1 MTMEVP
7 VIKNTSNEL
16 PKYET
21 LASAGMDLR
30 AELSLFNPRLSY
42 NTDSAWT
49 LDNKC
54 DHICINPGG
63 RALIP
68 TGLQMALPVGYEA
81 HVRPRSGLA
90 LKHGLTVLN
99 SPGTIDADYRGDVG
113 VVLINHGKEPFKICT
128 GDRIAQL
135 VVTKHE
141 RVDFVEVD
149 VLTETDRGVGGFGHT
164 GSK

>member
-1 MTMEVP
+1 MEVH

-42 NTDSAWT
+42 NTDIIWT

-54 DHICINPGG
+54 DHVCINPGG

-68 TGLQMALPVGYEA
+68 TGLQMALPIGYEA
-81 HVRPRSGLA
+81 QVRPRSGLA

-135 VVTKHE
+135 VITKHE
-141 RVDFVEVD
+141 RVDFVEVE
-149 VLTETDRGVGGFGHT
+149 VLTETDRGIGGFGHT